1 MSDEKKIE
9 DRPYPFDVK
18 TRILQLVGLAISTPR
33 DVADINLEI
42 KPAWDLFEVSVYV
55 GGYDGKKNPNSQ
67 FSKSLYFA
75 PRNTD
80 ELIKQLD
87 ELIASVNAT
96 TADGRKIKA
105 KRIRDEIAELQK
117 KAEALESEE
126 TLSAT
131 QP

>member
-1 MSDEKKIE
+1 MSEEKKIE
-9 DRPYPFDVK
+9 DRPYPFEVK

-42 KPAWDLFEVSVYV
+42 KPAWNNVEVSVYV
-55 GGYDGKKNPNSQ
+55 GGFD
-67 FSKSLYFA
+67 SK
-75 PRNTD
+75 RNDTAQYRNALFMGGMSTT
-80 ELIKQLD
+80 EVLAQLD
-87 ELIASVNAT
+87 ETILKVNAT